1 MQVSEAGVTVFNRFS
16 QRAGS
21 SVFALAAACLTL
33 SVISPADAATTKKS
47 AVAAAPAP
55 VVDYRSAYRNYLVGR
70 FAMTQGDVSTASL
83 RMGAAVGADPANG
96 DLRQK
101 AFLVSILDGDI
112 DQAADLGAGAASTPT
127 SQLMVHLIAAVR
139 AVHEGHGAV
148 AARELDAVLKTDGNE
163 RSAQMIKPYV
173 QALNGQWE
181 KALDESADA
190 SGSNDRDRLMGFLVK
205 LDRARLNE
213 LKGHLDAAE
222 ADYKSLYQPGAAAVI
237 FGPDYANFL
246 ERQGRRDEA
255 KAIWATIN
263 AQATD
268 PASTQALA
276 RLSDPKAPA
285 PTLPDLK
292 QSVAQ
297 ALFLSAT
304 LYFSGNDTEMALAN
318 VRLSLYLDP
327 APERPR
333 IFLGQIEEELKNNDA
348 ADAAWAA
355 VAPDSPYYSE
365 ATLRRVWA
373 LRAQDRLPDALNLV
387 DQVLARQP
395 DALSF
400 VIEKADILHAQD
412 KDAEALSVLDGR
424 IKRAGDTD
432 FTWQARFLQA
442 MIYDGLNQWPQAETA
457 IKQAQTL
464 APDRP
469 EVLNFLGY
477 GWINQGQHIQEGM
490 DLVRRALQ
498 LQPKSGAVIDSLG
511 WGYYKLGQYDEAL
524 GFIEEAVQLDPSD
537 AEVNDHLGDIYKAMG
552 RNVEAN
558 YEWTRVLSLK
568 ATNRELASVRQK
580 IDANTAVLAADA
592 HNKAAGKG
600 EATAFND
607 AAAAKKP

>member
-1 MQVSEAGVTVFNRFS
+1 MFSRFTGRFGTTMS
-16 QRAGS
+16 
-21 SVFALAAACLTL
+21 ALAAVLLALT
-33 SVISPADAATTKKS
+33 SVSAAQASTARKS
-47 AVAAAPAP
+47 TATVAPPAAP
-55 VVDYRSAYRNYLVGR
+55 VDYRGAYRNYLVGR
-70 FAMTQGDVSTASL
+70 FAMTQGDVSTASF
-83 RMGAAVGADPANG
+83 RMGAAVAYDPGNA

-101 AFLVSILDGDI
+101 AFLVSILNGDI

-127 SQLMVHLIAAVR
+127 SQLMVNLIGAVR
-139 AVHEGHGAV
+139 AVHDGRGAV
-148 AARELDAVLKTDGNE
+148 ATREIDAVLKTDGNE
-163 RSAQMIKPYV
+163 RSAQMIKPYIE
-173 QALNGQWE
+173 ALNDKWD
-181 KALDESADA
+181 KALDESGDA
-190 SGSNDRDRLMGFLVK
+190 ALGATDRDRLMGFLIK

-213 LKGHLDAAE
+213 IKGRLDVAE

-246 ERQGRRDEA
+246 ERRGRRDEA

-263 AQATD
+263 QAASD
-268 PASTQALA
+268 PSSTQALA
-276 RLSDPKAPA
+276 RLDDPKSP
-285 PTLPDLK
+285 PPPLPDLK

-327 APERPR
+327 TPERAR

-355 VAPDSPYYSE
+355 VAPDSPYYAE

-373 LRAQDRLPDALNLV
+373 MRARDQLPDALSLV

-400 VIEKADILHAQD
+400 VVEKADILHAQD
-412 KDAEALSVLDGR
+412 KDVEALAVLDGR
-424 IKRAGDTD
+424 IKRAGDAD

-442 MIYDGLNQWPQAETA
+442 MVYDALDQWPNAEAA
-457 IKQAQTL
+457 IKKAQTL

-469 EVLNFLGY
+469 EVMNFLGY
-477 GWINQGQHIQEGM
+477 GWINQGQHVQEGM

-511 WGYYKLGQYDEAL
+511 WGYYKLGNYDEAL

-537 AEVNDHLGDIYKAMG
+537 AEVNEHLGDVYKAMG
-552 RNVEAN
+552 RNAEAN

-568 ATNRELASVRQK
+568 ATNRELAVVRQK
-580 IDANTAVLAADA
+580 IDANTAVMAADA
-592 HNKAAGKG
+592 HNKAATKG
-600 EATAFND
+600 QATAFND
-607 AAAAKKP
+607 AATARKP

>member
-1 MQVSEAGVTVFNRFS
+1 MFNPSSGRV
-16 QRAGS
+16 GS
-21 SVFALAAACLTL
+21 TLSALAAVFLALAVT
-33 SVISPADAATTKKS
+33 SGAQAATAKKT
-47 AVAAAPAP
+47 VAATGEPSTA
-55 VVDYRSAYRNYLVGR
+55 DFRGAYRNYLVGR
-70 FAMTQGDVSTASL
+70 FAMTQGDVATASL
-83 RMGAAVGADPANG
+83 RMGAAVAYDPGNV

-101 AFLVSILDGDI
+101 AFLVSILNGDI
-112 DQAADLGAGAASTPT
+112 DQAADLGPGAGSTTT
-127 SQLMVHLIAAVR
+127 SQLMVHMIGAIRAVR
-139 AVHEGHGAV
+139 DGRGAV
-148 AARELDAVLKTDGNE
+148 AQREIDAVLKTDGNE
-163 RSAQMIKPYV
+163 RSAQMIKPYI
-173 QALNGQWE
+173 QAMNGQWD
-181 KALDESADA
+181 KALDETGDTALQSSD
-190 SGSNDRDRLMGFLVK
+190 SNRLMGYLIK

-213 LKGHLDAAE
+213 LKGHPDAAE
-222 ADYKSLYQPGAAAVI
+222 ADYKTLYQPGAAAVI

-255 KAIWATIN
+255 KAVWTTISQ
-263 AQATD
+263 QASD
-268 PASTQALA
+268 PSSLQALD
-276 RLSDPKAPA
+276 RLNAKGAP
-285 PTLPDLK
+285 PPLPDLR
-292 QSVAQ
+292 QSIAQ

-327 APERPR
+327 APERAR
-333 IFLGQIEEELKNNDA
+333 IFLGQIEEELKNSDA

-373 LRAQDRLPDALNLV
+373 LRARDQLPDALNLV

-395 DALSF
+395 DSLSF

-412 KDAEALSVLDGR
+412 KDVDALAVLDGR
-424 IKRAGDTD
+424 IKRAGDAD

-442 MIYDGLNQWPQAETA
+442 MVYDSLDQWPKAEVA

-477 GWINQGQHIQEGM
+477 GWINQGQHVQEGM

-511 WGYYKLGQYDEAL
+511 WGYYKLGNYDEAL

-537 AEVNDHLGDIYKAMG
+537 AEVNDHLGDVYKAMG
-552 RNVEAN
+552 RDAEAG
-558 YEWTRVLSLK
+558 YEWSRVLTLK
-568 ATNRELASVRQK
+568 ATSKELASVRQK
-580 IDANTAVLAADA
+580 IDANTAVMAAEM
-592 HNKAAGKG
+592 HNKAANGQ
-600 EATAFND
+600 ATAFND
-607 AAAAKKP
+607 GATTKKP

>member
-1 MQVSEAGVTVFNRFS
+1 MS
-16 QRAGS
+16 
-21 SVFALAAACLTL
+21 ALAAVLLALAI
-33 SVISPADAATTKKS
+33 VPGAQAATVKKT
-47 AVAAAPAP
+47 AAATAETPSTT
-55 VVDYRSAYRNYLVGR
+55 DYRGAYRNYLVGR
-70 FAMTQGDVSTASL
+70 FAMTQGDVATASL
-83 RMGAAVGADPANG
+83 RMGAAVAYDPGNV

-101 AFLVSILDGDI
+101 AFLVSILNGDI
-112 DQAADLGAGAASTPT
+112 DQAADLGPGAGSTAT
-127 SQLMVHLIAAVR
+127 SQLMVHMISAIRAVR
-139 AVHEGHGAV
+139 DGH
-148 AARELDAVLKTDGNE
+148 AAIAEREIDAVLKTDGTE
-163 RSAQMIKPYV
+163 RSAQMIKPYI
-173 QALNGQWE
+173 QAMNGQWD
-181 KALDESADA
+181 KALDESGDTALQA
-190 SGSNDRDRLMGFLVK
+190 SDNNRLMGYLIK

-222 ADYKSLYQPGAAAVI
+222 ADYKALYQPGAAAVI

-255 KAIWATIN
+255 KAIWTTISQ
-263 AQATD
+263 QASD
-268 PASTQALA
+268 PSSQQALD
-276 RLSDPKAPA
+276 RLNNPKAAA
-285 PTLPDLK
+285 PPLPDLK
-292 QSVAQ
+292 QSIAQ

-327 APERPR
+327 APERAR

-373 LRAQDRLPDALNLV
+373 LRARDELPDALNLV

-395 DALSF
+395 DSLSF
-400 VIEKADILHAQD
+400 VVEKADILHAQD
-412 KDAEALSVLDGR
+412 KDPEALAVLDGR
-424 IKRAGDTD
+424 IKRAGDAD

-442 MIYDGLNQWPQAETA
+442 MVYDSLNRWPDAEVA

-537 AEVNDHLGDIYKAMG
+537 AEVNDHLGDVYKAMG
-552 RNVEAN
+552 RNAEAG
-558 YEWTRVLSLK
+558 YEWSRVLSLK
-568 ATNRELASVRQK
+568 ATSRELASVRQK
-580 IDANTAVLAADA
+580 IDANTAVMAADM
-592 HNKAAGKG
+592 HNKAANGQ
-600 EATAFND
+600 ATAFND
-607 AAAAKKP
+607 GAATRKP

>member
-1 MQVSEAGVTVFNRFS
+1 MFIRFS
-16 QRAGS
+16 HRAGS
-21 SVFALAAACLTL
+21 SIFALAAAFLTF
-33 SVISPADAATTKKS
+33 SVIPSAEAATTKKS
-47 AVAAAPAP
+47 AAAATPAP
-55 VVDYRSAYRNYLVGR
+55 VIDYRGAYRNYLVGR

-83 RMGAAVGADPANG
+83 RMGAAVTADPANG

-127 SQLMVHLIAAVR
+127 SQLMVHLIAAIR

-148 AARELDAVLKTDGNE
+148 ASREIDAVLKTDGNE

-173 QALNGQWE
+173 QALNGQWD
-181 KALDESADA
+181 KALDESGDA
-190 SGSNDRDRLMGFLVK
+190 AMGTSDRDRLMGFLVK

-213 LKGHLDAAE
+213 IKGRPDAAE

-246 ERQGRRDEA
+246 ERQGRREEA
-255 KAIWATIN
+255 KTIWAAIN
-263 AQATD
+263 AQASD
-268 PASTQALA
+268 PASTQAIA
-276 RLSDPKAPA
+276 RLSDPKTP
-285 PTLPDLK
+285 PPPLPDLK

-348 ADAAWAA
+348 ADTAWAA
-355 VAPDSPYYSE
+355 VAPESPYYSE

-373 LRAQDRLPDALNLV
+373 MRARDQLPEALNLV

-412 KDAEALSVLDGR
+412 KDAEALAVLDGR
-424 IKRAGDTD
+424 IKRAGDAD

-442 MIYDGLNQWPQAETA
+442 MIYDGLNQWPKAEVS

-477 GWINQGQHIQEGM
+477 GWINQGQHVQEGM

-537 AEVNDHLGDIYKAMG
+537 AEVNDHLGDVYKAMG
-552 RNVEAN
+552 RNAEAN

-568 ATNRELASVRQK
+568 ATNRELVTVRQK
-580 IDANTAVLAADA
+580 IDANTAIMAADT
-592 HNKAAGKG
+592 HNKSAAKG

-607 AAAAKKP
+607 AATAKKP

>member
-1 MQVSEAGVTVFNRFS
+1 MFIRSSGRV
-16 QRAGS
+16 GS
-21 SVFALAAACLTL
+21 KISALAAVLMAMTAV
-33 SVISPADAATTKKS
+33 SGAQAATAKK
-47 AVAAAPAP
+47 AVAPAP
-55 VVDYRSAYRNYLVGR
+55 ASDYRGAYRNYLVGR
-70 FAMTQGDVSTASL
+70 FAMTQGDVATASL
-83 RMGAAVGADPANG
+83 RMGAAATYDPANA

-101 AFLVSILDGDI
+101 AFLISILNGDI
-112 DQAADLGAGAASTPT
+112 DQAADLGAGSASTPT
-127 SQLMVHLIAAVR
+127 SQLMVHLIGAVR
-139 AVHEGHGAV
+139 AIREGHGLIAE
-148 AARELDAVLKTDGNE
+148 RDLDAVLKTDGSE

-173 QALNGQWE
+173 QAMNGQWD
-181 KALDESADA
+181 KALDETGDA
-190 SGSNDRDRLMGFLVK
+190 ALGASDRDRLMGFLVK

-213 LKGHLDAAE
+213 IKGRRDAAE
-222 ADYKSLYQPGAAAVI
+222 ADYKALYQPGAAAVI

-255 KAIWATIN
+255 KAIWTAIS

-268 PASTQALA
+268 PSSAQALA
-276 RLSDPKAPA
+276 RLNDPKAVP
-285 PTLPDLK
+285 PPLPDLK

-327 APERPR
+327 TPERAR

-348 ADAAWAA
+348 ADTAWAA

-365 ATLRRVWA
+365 ATLRRIWG
-373 LRAQDRLPDALNLV
+373 LRARDQLPDALNLV

-412 KDAEALSVLDGR
+412 KDAEALAVLDGR
-424 IKRAGDTD
+424 IKRAGDAD

-442 MIYDGLNQWPQAETA
+442 MVYDSLDRWPEAEAA

-477 GWINQGQHIQEGM
+477 GWINRGLHVQDGM
-490 DLVRRALQ
+490 DMVRRALQ

-524 GFIEEAVQLDPSD
+524 GFIEQAVQLDPSD
-537 AEVNDHLGDIYKAMG
+537 AEVNDHLGDVYKAMG
-552 RNVEAN
+552 RNVEAG
-558 YEWTRVLSLK
+558 YEWSRVLTLK
-568 ATNRELASVRQK
+568 TTQRQLAEVRQK
-580 IDANTAVLAADA
+580 IDANASVIAADA
-592 HNKAAGKG
+592 HKDAKAPV
-600 EATAFND
+600 TAFND
-607 AAAAKKP
+607 GAPAKKP